1 MNNQSRRTFIAAG
14 LGASAVL
21 ANPQRPAKA
30 ASDTPSGSQVK
41 LTYRTLGR
49 TGLKV
54 TSLGF
59 GCMITSDGTVIE
71 RAADIGINYFDTA
84 RGYQN
89 GNNERMVG
97 AALKSRRKQLY
108 ISTKT
113 HTSSKEGALNDL
125 ETSLRELQTDYVDI
139 WYIHGITNPAS
150 ISDELLEA
158 QTAAKKAGKTRFVGL
173 STHGGHK
180 EVIPAAAANKH
191 FDVVLT
197 TYNFTMEPFMD
208 DLIGAASDA
217 GLGVVAMKVMA
228 GGQRRTGNAPD
239 GKTKDVLK
247 REGAMLA
254 ALKWAMKNPNV
265 HTTVPSMTDM
275 DQLDE
280 NVRAMMVLFTP
291 DDRKVLEAR
300 LRQIGSE
307 YCRMCDECR
316 GQCRYGLPVADLH
329 RYLMYSENYGEF
341 GLGRDHFRAL
351 PAGLREVRCSLCPE
365 CTVACPY
372 GVHIAER
379 LTRAQECFA

>member
-30 ASDTPSGSQVK
+30 APDTPSGSQVK
-41 LTYRTLGR
+41 LTYRTLGK

-97 AALKSRRKQLY
+97 AALKSRRKQVY
-108 ISTKT
+108 ISTKA
-113 HTSSKEGALNDL
+113 HSSSKESALNDL

-139 WYIHGITNPAS
+139 WYIHGVTKPAS

-180 EVIPAAAANKH
+180 EVIPAVAANKH

-197 TYNFTMEPFMD
+197 TYNFAMEPFMD
-208 DLIGAASDA
+208 DLIRTAADA
-217 GLGVVAMKVMA
+217 DLGVVAMKVMA

-239 GKTKDVLK
+239 GKIKDTLK

-254 ALKWAMKNPNV
+254 ALKWAIKNPDV

-280 NVRAMMVLFTP
+280 NLKAMMVLFSP
-291 DDRKVLEAR
+291 DDRRVLEAR

-307 YCRMCDECR
+307 YCRMCDECQ

-341 GLGRDHFRAL
+341 GLGRDQFRAL
-351 PAGLREVRCSLCPE
+351 PAGLQEVRCSLCPE

-372 GVHIAER
+372 GVRIAER